1 MNRADF
7 EKLMVGGGE
16 GLSPEQQAAVSMYK
30 ALVCIADADPV
41 EFWQMMFP
49 EHHVEVLAILDA
61 VVEKLVGLS
70 VAERLRM
77 IGKVAQG
84 RRS

>member
-1 MNRADF
+1 
-7 EKLMVGGGE
+7 
-16 GLSPEQQAAVSMYK
+16 
-30 ALVCIADADPV
+30 
-41 EFWQMMFP
+41 MMFP